1 MKKLISICLFLFVIL
16 LPQISFSLTPGS
28 SDVEK
33 VIELDGSLNNV
44 STRSILSDPISATI
58 GPNSLNVNFLYNVG
72 NISVEV
78 YSLSGELIY
87 EADVDTSIQSSM
99 SIINV
104 TDWSSNFYEIR
115 FVNSTGNYMYGT
127 FEIE

>member
-1 MKKLISICLFLFVIL
+1 MKKLISICLFFFVIL
-16 LPQISFSLTPGS
+16 FPQISSSLTPDS

-33 VIELDGSLNNV
+33 VIELDGALNNA
-44 STRSILSDPISATI
+44 STRSILPDPISATI
-58 GPNSLNVNFLYNVG
+58 SPYSLNINFLYNVG

-87 EADVDTSIQSSM
+87 ETKMDTSTQSSI
-99 SIINV
+99 SIDV
-104 TDWSSNFYEIR
+104 TEWDSDFYEIR
-115 FVNSTGNYMYGT
+115 FLGSTGNYIYGT

>member
-16 LPQISFSLTPGS
+16 PPQISFSLTPGS

-58 GPNSLNVNFLYNVG
+58 GPNGLNVNFLYNVG

-99 SIINV
+99 YFNV
-104 TDWSSNFYEIR
+104 TSWRSNFYEIR
-115 FVNSTGNYMYGT
+115 FVGSTGQYMYGT
-127 FEIE
+127 FIKE